1 MTVSKLSVLRNH
13 FADEA
18 GGAGNRAP
26 NATGGARAEASPR
39 LDRDSE
45 MAEMLSEVDLLSM
58 IQADAGE
65 AGRKTADRIDFRKCP
80 VCGHRDCF
88 SYYPSTNSWSCFGAS
103 NSTGYDGGSALE
115 YYKATRSDDDVEA
128 VTWLRDQTGH
138 PYRKDDERADGET
151 QDKKRRILPPWVP
164 VQASNPPARSP
175 VLIDGL
181 LRFGHVGLL
190 AGKGKA
196 GKSWAAIQLSVAV
209 ATGGEWFGRK
219 CAQGNVL
226 YLDPEIDPRTF
237 HNRASDVCKA
247 MEVDPD
253 EVIRRVRYLSLRGIP
268 ARMDWIVHDVRL
280 FAERGAFAL
289 IVIDSASVF
298 VEGDENS
305 SVDVRKFTTKAVQIA
320 AATGAAVLLVHH
332 YGKGDAGDRSTM
344 DRARGSSVWTDAPD
358 MALFMTEVFP
368 PSGEVDDYLDEGER
382 AFQLE
387 VGGIREFPAPDGVKL
402 IFSSPVH
409 RIDGEGITADW
420 KPASAQSRGGKQKA
434 KTAKAEN
441 DAKAAQ
447 TEAALMAHFYAE
459 RIGSEGVTLKEAAQV
474 AGVDTRT
481 LEPRLNGSDY
491 FEIVATSPRKRF
503 VRAKVAPRPVQ
514 PEIGLSSD

>member
-1 MTVSKLSVLRNH
+1 MSKLDILRKH
-13 FADEA
+13 FEDEA
-18 GGAGNRAP
+18 GGAGDRAP

-88 SYYPSTNSWSCFGAS
+88 SYYPNTNSWSCFGAS
-103 NSTGYDGGSALE
+103 NSTCYAGGSALE

-151 QDKKRRILPPWVP
+151 QDESRRILPPWVP
-164 VQASNPPARSP
+164 VRASDPPARSP

-219 CAQGNVL
+219 CAQGGVL
-226 YLDPEIDPRTF
+226 YLDPEIDPRSF
-237 HNRASDVCKA
+237 HNRVSSVCEA
-247 MEVDPD
+247 METDPAEVDKH
-253 EVIRRVRYLSLRGIP
+253 VRLWSLRGVP
-268 ARMDWIVHDVRL
+268 AHMDSIVHDVRL

-305 SVDVRKFTTKAVQIA
+305 STDVRKFTGKVLQVAS
-320 AATGAAVLLVHH
+320 ATGAGVLLVHH
-332 YGKGDAGDRSTM
+332 YGKGDAGDRATA
-344 DRARGSSVWTDAPD
+344 DRARGSSVWLDFPEV
-358 MALFMTEVFP
+358 ALFMTELLP
-368 PSGEVDDYLDEGER
+368 PSGEVGDYLDEGER
-382 AFQLE
+382 AFLLE
-387 VGGIREFPAPDGVKL
+387 VGGIREFPAPDDARL
-402 IFSSPVH
+402 IYGYPVH

-434 KTAKAEN
+434 SVAKAEN

-447 TEAALMAHFYAE
+447 AEAALMAHFYSE
-459 RIGSEGVTLKEAAQV
+459 RIGSEGVTLKEAAQIV
-474 AGVDTRT
+474 GVDSRT
-481 LEPRLNGSDY
+481 LESRLNGGDH

-514 PEIGLSSD
+514 SETGI

>member
-1 MTVSKLSVLRNH
+1 M
-13 FADEA
+13 
-18 GGAGNRAP
+18 
-26 NATGGARAEASPR
+26 
-39 LDRDSE
+39 
-45 MAEMLSEVDLLSM
+45 
-58 IQADAGE
+58 
-65 AGRKTADRIDFRKCP
+65 
-80 VCGHRDCF
+80 
-88 SYYPSTNSWSCFGAS
+88 
-103 NSTGYDGGSALE
+103 
-115 YYKATRSDDDVEA
+115 
-128 VTWLRDQTGH
+128 
-138 PYRKDDERADGET
+138 
-151 QDKKRRILPPWVP
+151 
-164 VQASNPPARSP
+164 
-175 VLIDGL
+175 
-181 LRFGHVGLL
+181 
-190 AGKGKA
+190 
-196 GKSWAAIQLSVAV
+196 
-209 ATGGEWFGRK
+209 
-219 CAQGNVL
+219 L